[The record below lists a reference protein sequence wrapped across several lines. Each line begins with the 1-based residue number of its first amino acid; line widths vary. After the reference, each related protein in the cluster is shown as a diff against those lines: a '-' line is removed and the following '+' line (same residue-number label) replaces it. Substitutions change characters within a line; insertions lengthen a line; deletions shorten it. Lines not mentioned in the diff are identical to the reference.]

1 MNVAVVGLWHLGS
14 VTAACLAA
22 AGFSVTAYDEPSA
35 VAPFRKGHPPVF
47 EPGLV
52 EMIRSGMASQKLRFT
67 DAMKDIASCELVWIT
82 YDTPVD
88 DDDKADVDVVMQSVV
103 GLFPELDPHATVLV
117 SSQMPTGSVAR
128 LEQAYRERVPRGRA
142 TFACSPEN
150 LQLGRALDAFTKP
163 ERVVVGIRDGATR
176 APIERL
182 FAPFTT
188 HIEWM
193 NVESAEMAKHAIN
206 AFLATSVAFANE
218 LAGLCERVGA
228 DARDVER
235 ALKSERRIG
244 PRAYVRPG
252 AAFDG
257 GTLARDIEFIES
269 LGARLGRPTPLF
281 SGVRASN
288 DAHKAWA
295 QTTLTEAIGR
305 PEGKRVAVVGLAYKA
320 GTDTLRRSSAL
331 ALCRWL
337 TSQGARAAA
346 FDPGI
351 TASALGDDRIELCV
365 SIENALRGAAAVVIT
380 NDRPELISVDATSVV
395 EWLLKPATVLDPS
408 GFVERTLGHDPRI
421 RYMTVG
427 RPQ

>member
-35 VAPFRKGHPPVF
+35 VASLRKGDPPVF
-47 EPGLV
+47 EPGLG
-52 EMIRSGMASQKLRFT
+52 EIIRSGLASQKLRFA
-67 DAMKDIASCELVWIT
+67 DAAKDLASSELVWIT

-88 DDDKADVDVVMQSVV
+88 DDDKADVDLVVERVV
-103 GLFPELDPHATVLV
+103 DLFPDLDPNATVLV
-117 SSQMPTGSVAR
+117 SSQMPAGSVAR
-128 LEQAYRERVPRGRA
+128 LEQAYRRALPRGRA

-163 ERVVVGIRDGATR
+163 DRVIVGVRDGANR

-193 NVESAEMAKHAIN
+193 SVESAEMAKHAIN
-206 AFLATSVAFANE
+206 AFLATSVAFTNE
-218 LAGLCERVGA
+218 LAGICERVGA
-228 DARDVER
+228 NARDVER

-295 QTTLTEAIGR
+295 ETRLSEAVGR
-305 PEGKRVAVVGLAYKA
+305 PEGKRVAVVGLAYKTS
-320 GTDTLRRSSAL
+320 TDTLRRSSAV

-337 TSQGARAAA
+337 ASQGAHVAA
-346 FDPGI
+346 FDPGV
-351 TASALGDDRIELCV
+351 TASALGDDRIELCP
-365 SIENALRGAAAVVIT
+365 SIEKALRGAAAVVIT
-380 NDRPELISVDATSVV
+380 NDRPELATMDAASIV
-395 EWLLKPATVLDPS
+395 EWLLPPYAVLDAG
-408 GFVERTLGHDPRI
+408 GFIERALGQDPRI
-421 RYMTVG
+421 RYLTVG
-427 RPQ
+427 RA